1 MEGVG
6 ILQDT
11 RLAVLESI
19 KRARNG
25 ATIAALAEQHGVSA
39 LTIRHHLANLQAEGL
54 VTVEIA
60 REGVGRPKHIY
71 KVTEAAQRFFPNK
84 YHLLVE
90 GLLDQLKASL
100 PPAQVQ
106 LIIDGMAASVAA
118 KYNIG
123 KLDGNLTERLQRLVE
138 ILGEEGFMA
147 EVRQVN
153 DAVILTE
160 LNCPYLYV
168 GQRHPEVCRIDKTL
182 MQNVLGQEVEQT
194 SCVLHGDTCCT
205 FSVKVN

>member
-1 MEGVG
+1 M
-6 ILQDT
+6 QDT
-11 RLAVLESI
+11 RLSVLESI
-19 KRARNG
+19 KKAQHG
-25 ATIAALAEQHGVSA
+25 ATIAGLAEQHGLSTLA
-39 LTIRHHLANLQAEGL
+39 IRHHLANLQAEGL

-71 KVTEAAQRFFPNK
+71 KITEAAQRFFPNK
-84 YHLLVE
+84 YHFMVE
-90 GLLDQLKASL
+90 SLLDQLKASL

-106 LIIDGMAASVAA
+106 LIIDGMAATVAA

-123 KLDGNLTERLQRLVE
+123 RIEGDLSQRLERLVE

-147 EVRQVN
+147 EVRHVN
-153 DAVILTE
+153 DSVILTE
-160 LNCPYLYV
+160 LNCPYQYV